1 MKKVCR
7 LGILYKIFAEET
19 NTKNNQKWF
28 SVLKMRSD
36 MLSAT
41 MPNNKAK
48 FVLEVS
54 NLN

>member
-19 NTKNNQKWF
+19 NTKNNEKWF

-36 MLSAT
+36 MHLFQ
-41 MPNNKAK
+41 AK
-48 FVLEVS
+48 KS
-54 NLN
+54 KS

>member
-19 NTKNNQKWF
+19 NTKNNENGF

-36 MLSAT
+36 MLMQLCQA
-41 MPNNKAK
+41 KK